1 MYQYCK
7 YRFSVVLAHP
17 SPTRFHV
24 PIPLVCQLPIIVP
37 CLIPCFP
44 FISFR
49 PFPVN
54 IRLFPTAPPCDLVLM
69 ALALSRA
76 ERNDMV
82 YNTTG
87 PAAAAAARHV
97 RTGLFQCRFGR
108 RAAGSWTDGSFMR
121 VQSAQQQRVVSTRF
135 LSVGLYYPFYIFQPN
150 VCVNIAFKYTYVLF
164 VCDSVY
170 FSVELRYVSLCHSIL
185 GIFKDIF
192 TFSKT
197 TSFFVLFV
205 KFYCIY
211 CFCLYCIF
219 QLIYCILYLFHAFEI
234 YEIS

>member
-1 MYQYCK
+1 MYQLYCK
-7 YRFSVVLAHP
+7 YRFEVVLAHH

-24 PIPLVCQLPIIVP
+24 PIPLVCQLPIIVL

-69 ALALSRA
+69 ALTLSRA

-87 PAAAAAARHV
+87 PAAAAARHV

-108 RAAGSWTDGSFMR
+108 RAAGSWTDGSYMR
-121 VQSAQQQRVVSTRF
+121 VQSAQQQTVVVSTRF
-135 LSVGLYYPFYIFQPN
+135 LSVVLYYPFYIFQRN

-164 VCDSVY
+164 VYDPVY
-170 FSVELRYVSLCHSIL
+170 FSVELRYVCHSIF
-185 GIFKDIF
+185 GKFKDILHF
-192 TFSKT
+192 LKLLHVF
-197 TSFFVLFV
+197 LFV
-205 KFYCIY
+205 KLDKFD
-211 CFCLYCIF
+211 CFC
-219 QLIYCILYLFHAFEI
+219 
-234 YEIS
+234 S

>member
-1 MYQYCK
+1 MYQLYCK
-7 YRFSVVLAHP
+7 YRFTVVLAHP

-24 PIPLVCQLPIIVP
+24 PIPLVCQLPIIVL

-54 IRLFPTAPPCDLVLM
+54 IRLFPTAPPSDLVLM
-69 ALALSRA
+69 ALTLSRA

-87 PAAAAAARHV
+87 PAAAAARHV

-108 RAAGSWTDGSFMR
+108 RAAGSRTDGSFMR
-121 VQSAQQQRVVSTRF
+121 VQSAQQLLVLASSMQVYTIRF
-135 LSVGLYYPFYIFQPN
+135 TSFSPTF
-150 VCVNIAFKYTYVLF
+150 AFKYTYVLF
-164 VCDSVY
+164 VCDPVY
-170 FSVELRYVSLCHSIL
+170 FSVELRYVGLCHSIL
-185 GIFKDIF
+185 GIF

-197 TSFFVLFV
+197 TLFVLSV
-205 KFYCIY
+205 KLDKFD
-211 CFCLYCIF
+211 CFCSLLYSSAD
-219 QLIYCILYLFHAFEI
+219 LLYLMYLFHAFEI
-234 YEIS
+234 Y